1 MNKDNYATRVLNL
14 SQIVNDDEPLSNCC
28 HMPFGYPGWPDSDIC
43 YNCGEHADT
52 NELEEEE

>member
-1 MNKDNYATRVLNL
+1 MNKNNYTTRVLSL

-43 YNCGEHADT
+43 YNCGEHADI
-52 NELEEEE
+52 NEEKE

>member
-1 MNKDNYATRVLNL
+1 MVKKGT
-14 SQIVNDDEPLSNCC
+14 IVSFKQLVDKEEPQSNCC
-28 HMPFGYPGWPDSDIC
+28 SVPFGYPGWPDSDIC